1 MTNLLL
7 LTSVLCFSSCA
18 QILLKIGA
26 EKQTLHIAEGG
37 VWSLLYS
44 YLTNPWIVLAVL
56 MYGLTTALTIYTL
69 GRVELSL
76 FALFQSLSY
85 VIIIGF
91 SYFVLAED
99 VSSVRAVGMIFIVIG
114 VYLSQK

>member
-1 MTNLLL
+1 MTNLVL
-7 LTSVLCFSSCA
+7 LTSVLFASSCA

-26 EKQTLHIAEGG
+26 EKQALDNAEGG

-44 YLTNPWIVLAVL
+44 YLMNPWVVLAVL
-56 MYGLTTALTIYTL
+56 MYGVTTALTIYTL

-85 VIIIGF
+85 VIIIGY
-91 SYFVLAED
+91 SYFILAED
-99 VSSVRAVGMIFIVIG
+99 VSSVRTVGMIFIVIG
-114 VYLSQK
+114 VYLSRK